1 MHAYTIDTI
10 HYVGIGSARL
20 IDQLRGSVLVAGSK
34 IRMLIRACAL
44 RGNERARER
53 GKDEKDE
60 TTKMLKAV
68 NEILTD
74 ESFQIDLEPC
84 KSAYKQAQDTMKW
97 ATDDTNTSQTHQ
109 FETALV
115 AMLKKCLPQVI
126 AGSSM

>member
-1 MHAYTIDTI
+1 
-10 HYVGIGSARL
+10 
-20 IDQLRGSVLVAGSK
+20 
-34 IRMLIRACAL
+34 
-44 RGNERARER
+44 
-53 GKDEKDE
+53 
-60 TTKMLKAV
+60 MLKAV

-74 ESFQIDLEPC
+74 ESFQIDIEPC